1 MKKTK
6 TVLLSV
12 LAVGTGQ
19 LLLKHGMNQIGPL
32 AFTFSNLVVKLLS
45 VFLNPFVMIGFL
57 LFASSSLLWLVAI
70 SESELSYAYPLL
82 GAGYALV
89 ALFSWVFFNESMTP
103 LRIIG
108 IITISLGVVMMSRS

>member
-12 LAVGTGQ
+12 LTVAIGQ
-19 LLLKHGMNQIGPL
+19 LLLKYGMNQIGPL
-32 AFTFSNLVVKLLS
+32 SFSFSTLISTAVN
-45 VFLNPFVMIGFL
+45 VFSNPFVVVGFL

-70 SESELSYAYPLL
+70 SEAELSYAYPLL

-89 ALFSWVFFNESMTP
+89 ALLSWVLFGEAVST
-103 LRIIG
+103 LRIFG
-108 IITISLGVVMMSRS
+108 IFVITSGVILMSRS

>member
-12 LAVGTGQ
+12 LAVALGQ
-19 LLLKHGMNQIGPL
+19 LLLKYGMNQVGALSFSFSTLGNTFI
-32 AFTFSNLVVKLLS
+32 TVFSNIYVV
-45 VFLNPFVMIGFL
+45 IGFL
-57 LFASSSLLWLVAI
+57 LFASSSLLWLIAI

-89 ALFSWVFFNESMTP
+89 AVLSWFFFNENMST
-103 LRIIG
+103 LRIFG
-108 IITISLGVVMMSRS
+108 IITITVGVVMMSRS